1 MDVLERIR
9 AFIDGFAGYGEA
21 GTRRIS
27 DEQIRA
33 FVGEALAAL
42 PAVEIEQLLEEERL
56 YYDRVLLRCEFINQ
70 EVFRVFDTDPTSA
83 RVEATLYADADVVE
97 AAAQLRALT
106 SAKLNGVLVRL
117 HDAFDKRDAAMQ
129 LT

>member
-1 MDVLERIR
+1 MDVLERIN
-9 AFIDGFAGYGEA
+9 AFIDGFAGYGDA
-21 GTRRIS
+21 GSRRVS

-42 PAVEIEQLLEEERL
+42 PAVEIEQLPEEERM

-70 EVFRVFDTDPTSA
+70 DVFRVFDSDPTRA
-83 RVEATLYADADVVE
+83 RVDATLNADADVVE
-97 AAAQLRALT
+97 AAAQLRGMSTAT
-106 SAKLNGVLVRL
+106 LNGVLVRL

-129 LT
+129 LA

>member
-21 GTRRIS
+21 GSRRAS

-42 PAVEIEQLLEEERL
+42 PAVEIERLQEEERL
-56 YYDRVLLRCEFINQ
+56 YYDRVLLRCEFVNQ
-70 EVFRVFDTDPTSA
+70 EVFRVFDSDPTQV
-83 RVEATLYADADVVE
+83 RVHATLSADAEVVE
-97 AAAQLRALT
+97 AAAELRAIS
-106 SAKLNGVLVRL
+106 SATLDGVIVRL
-117 HDAFDKRDAAMQ
+117 HEAFDKRDAAMQ
-129 LT
+129 IA